1 MDWCLPVG
9 DEISRSLS
17 FARRP
22 GLRMTPSVFIIMGP
36 GAVIPQL
43 QESLSHELNNDVQLW
58 NLPSIDG
65 VASGPEYAVA
75 AALSAWEIDG

>member
-22 GLRMTPSVFIIMGP
+22 GLRMTPSVFIIMGTDSTVKYIHR
-36 GAVIPQL
+36 GEMREAEITAVLELID
-43 QESLSHELNNDVQLW
+43 SLIAE
-58 NLPSIDG
+58 
-65 VASGPEYAVA
+65 AKA
-75 AALSAWEIDG
+75 AATSP